1 MFSEA
6 MPSRRYSAVIL
17 AGSWPSSSG
26 DELRAEADAQGA
38 AAQQVREA
46 AGHTRDIG
54 EQFMDATEGRFAAA
68 MYTGYRSV
76 AGWLDAKADFHEAAQ
91 TMYQG
96 IGGDVDA
103 AKSHFEHLDWQAHD
117 AIEKLEAAGPVAQD
131 EITAILGGAHAACIA
146 YATQTAAHIAGREA
160 KFAKAAAPPAKHPNP
175 PGSAYPGP
183 KFQESPYIRRDQ
195 RALVKPAGQ
204 DGQTPPGRADP
215 GRQVEDGGQE
225 PGGTPGDGSPKPA
238 GAGSDGLRDP
248 LRGSRQPAIAPEPG
262 KGPLAGGGLPGFPGG
277 GGSGGGLGSGGSSGG
292 GLGSGLLGGGSP
304 LSAFQSGLGSGN
316 PGAGLGGTGGAGL
329 QGFSPASASGVG
341 GGGLNPVGDFAR
353 GFNAGAGTGAGSPQ
367 AAGLPPLA
375 GGSAPVSGAAGA
387 GAPATPAA
395 PAGSAGPA
403 ASAGSVSPTVSPL
416 SGMAG
421 AAPVG
426 AVPGTGSGANL
437 APVGSDVIRHAGS
450 GSAGPATSLASSAGS
465 GPTMGGAATA
475 SAAGGAATASMAAGP
490 LAATQ
495 GSAAE
500 SRSANRPDD
509 DPVLAGAARLIY
521 ELMHGSRFYPGLDWC
536 VGVFA
541 SEGGTFE
548 TVVTSNEGAGYVP
561 AGVFLPRAARLLF
574 ADPLVDSAFRQR
586 WFGWSNPVD
595 TMVAYAGLRRGE
607 DAKFPLYALAAS
619 SLMDATTLSAADV
632 AGVEH
637 IQLCS
642 AFSSPLRGET
652 VDQVLD
658 PKHVHRLH
666 LWDAELLAWLEDP
679 DRSEGEVTQRCEQLT
694 TAAWAAVSARL
705 GTSGLFVPDA
715 GAAVFNQLTYGDVV
729 SDRWWVELWAATEE
743 AQSLSGAVRPVE
755 ASPGSVEMY
764 QQRHHLARL
773 LECLYWWRPIAGVEQ
788 DASIRFSEIA
798 YCARQIEGFERCTT
812 GIPGGKDMGFDSPAV
827 V

>member
-1 MFSEA
+1 MVFSEA

-26 DELRAEADAQGA
+26 DDWRGEADAQA
-38 AAQQVREA
+38 AAATKVRQSA
-46 AGHTRDIG
+46 AEMRDCG
-54 EQFMDATEGRFAAA
+54 ERFMDATQGRFAAA
-68 MYTGYRSV
+68 MYEGYRSL
-76 AGWLDAKADFHEAAQ
+76 AGQLDDKADFHEAAQ

-96 IGGDVDA
+96 VGEDVDA
-103 AKSHFEHLDWQAHD
+103 AKSHLEHLDWQAHD
-117 AIEKLEAAGPVAQD
+117 AIEKLEAAGPIAQA
-131 EITAILGGAHAACIA
+131 EVTAILGGAHAACMA

-160 KFAKAAAPPAKHPNP
+160 KFAKAAAPPAKHTNP

-183 KFQESPYIRRDQ
+183 KFQESPYIKRNHED
-195 RALVKPAGQ
+195 LVKPAGRDNPAAPARGDAGRHPDDPPSPDGTRAGQ
-204 DGQTPPGRADP
+204 DPAGSPPTGVGAGNGPGRAPVRDERHP
-215 GRQVEDGGQE
+215 ELN
-225 PGGTPGDGSPKPA
+225 GTLGKA
-238 GAGSDGLRDP
+238 P
-248 LRGSRQPAIAPEPG
+248 L
-262 KGPLAGGGLPGFPGG
+262 GGGGMPGFPGG
-277 GGSGGGLGSGGSSGG
+277 GGSGGGLGSGGGSGG
-292 GLGSGLLGGGSP
+292 SLGSGLLGGGSP
-304 LSAFQSGLGSGN
+304 LSAFQSGLGAGN

-329 QGFSPASASGVG
+329 QGFSPTSASAVG
-341 GGGLNPVGDFAR
+341 GGGLNPVSDFAR
-353 GFNAGAGTGAGSPQ
+353 GFNAGAGTGAGTPQ

-375 GGSAPVSGAAGA
+375 GGSAPVSGTAGA

-395 PAGSAGPA
+395 SAGSGGPA

-416 SGMAG
+416 AGMASPP
-421 AAPVG
+421 PVG
-426 AVPGTGSGANL
+426 AVPGTASGAGL
-437 APVGSDVIRHAGS
+437 APVGSDLVRHVGA
-450 GSAGPATSLASSAGS
+450 GSAGPATSLASSSGS

-500 SRSANRPDD
+500 SKSVNRHDD
-509 DPVLAGAARLIY
+509 DPVLAGAVRLVY

-541 SEGGTFE
+541 SDGGTFE

-574 ADPLVDSAFRQR
+574 ADPLVDSVFRQR

-595 TMVAYAGLRRGE
+595 TMVAYARLRRGE
-607 DAKFPLYALAAS
+607 EAKFPLYALAAS
-619 SLMDATTLSAADV
+619 SLMDATTLSAADL

-637 IQLCS
+637 AQLCS

-652 VDQVLD
+652 LDQLLD

-666 LWDAELLAWLEDP
+666 LWDSELLAWLEDTE
-679 DRSEGEVTQRCEQLT
+679 RSEGEVTGRCERLT

-705 GTSGLFVPDA
+705 GTSGLIVPDA

-743 AQSLSGAVRPVE
+743 AQALSGAVRPVE
-755 ASPGSVEMY
+755 DSPVSVEMY
-764 QQRHHLARL
+764 QQRHDLARL
-773 LECLYWWRPIAGVEQ
+773 LECLYWWRPIASVDQ

-798 YCARQIEGFERCTT
+798 YCAQQIEGVEECIT
-812 GIPGGKDMGFDSPAV
+812 GIMGRKNAGF
-827 V
+827 